1 MGLAANTGQPVIVSR
16 AENQVAESLVRIKI
30 IKGNPLLTLLHYLLQ
45 NADTLS
51 ILPIFENQV
60 MTALYVC
67 IVCNRTVL
75 NKITIA
81 GSSLRC
87 D

>member
-16 AENQVAESLVRIKI
+16 AENQVAESLVKIKI
-30 IKGNPLLTLLHYLLQ
+30 IQGNPLLTLLHYLLQ

-60 MTALYVC
+60 VTALDAEK
-67 IVCNRTVL
+67 
-75 NKITIA
+75 NKKETHRLQM
-81 GSSLRC
+81 GGC
-87 D
+87 

>member
-30 IKGNPLLTLLHYLLQ
+30 IKGNPLLILLHEHYLLQ

-60 MTALYVC
+60 VTALD
-67 IVCNRTVL
+67 VCNSVEQDYNCRVQF
-75 NKITIA
+75 A
-81 GSSLRC
+81 V
-87 D
+87 

>member
-30 IKGNPLLTLLHYLLQ
+30 IQGNPLLTLLHYLLQ

-60 MTALYVC
+60 VTALDAEKNGKETHRLQMGGC
-67 IVCNRTVL
+67 
-75 NKITIA
+75 
-81 GSSLRC
+81 
-87 D
+87 

>member
-16 AENQVAESLVRIKI
+16 AENQVAESLVKIKI
-30 IKGNPLLTLLHYLLQ
+30 IQGNPLLTLLHYLLQ

-60 MTALYVC
+60 VTALDAEKNGKETHRLQMGGC
-67 IVCNRTVL
+67 
-75 NKITIA
+75 
-81 GSSLRC
+81 
-87 D
+87 

>member
-16 AENQVAESLVRIKI
+16 AENQVAESLVKIKI
-30 IKGNPLLTLLHYLLQ
+30 IQGNPLLTLLHYLLQ

-60 MTALYVC
+60 VT
-67 IVCNRTVL
+67 
-75 NKITIA
+75 
-81 GSSLRC
+81 GSVGCL
-87 D
+87 

>member
-30 IKGNPLLTLLHYLLQ
+30 IKGNPLLIFLHYLLQ

-60 MTALYVC
+60 VTALDDRQATGVTR
-67 IVCNRTVL
+67 NR
-75 NKITIA
+75 
-81 GSSLRC
+81 GSNCLSLAYPQ
-87 D
+87 

>member
-16 AENQVAESLVRIKI
+16 AENQVAESLVRIKL
-30 IKGNPLLTLLHYLLQ
+30 IKRNSPLLLFLHYLLQ

-60 MTALYVC
+60 VTALD
-67 IVCNRTVL
+67 VCNSVEQDYNCRVQF
-75 NKITIA
+75 A
-81 GSSLRC
+81 V
-87 D
+87 

>member
-16 AENQVAESLVRIKI
+16 AENQVAETLVRIKI
-30 IKGNPLLTLLHYLLQ
+30 IKGNPLLIFLHYLLQ

-60 MTALYVC
+60 VTALDDRLAIEVPRNLDSNC
-67 IVCNRTVL
+67 L
-75 NKITIA
+75 LLA
-81 GSSLRC
+81 DPL
-87 D
+87 

>member
-30 IKGNPLLTLLHYLLQ
+30 IKGNPLLIFLHYLLQ

-60 MTALYVC
+60 VTALD
-67 IVCNRTVL
+67 VCNCNSVEQDYNCRVQF
-75 NKITIA
+75 A
-81 GSSLRC
+81 V
-87 D
+87 

>member
-16 AENQVAESLVRIKI
+16 AENQVAESLVKIKI
-30 IKGNPLLTLLHYLLQ
+30 IQGNPLLTLLHYLLQ

-60 MTALYVC
+60 VTALD
-67 IVCNRTVL
+67 VCNSVML
-75 NKITIA
+75 NKISIA

>member
-30 IKGNPLLTLLHYLLQ
+30 IQGNNTPLSLLHYLLQ

-60 MTALYVC
+60 VTALDAEKNGKETHRLQMGGC
-67 IVCNRTVL
+67 
-75 NKITIA
+75 
-81 GSSLRC
+81 
-87 D
+87 